1 MNVLLKV
8 FLLSSLLLFGG
19 CFGNYEE
26 EYESCMINYTNIEK
40 KYNSCKENHEDFVS
54 SSESEIDLL
63 ETQIYNFKNNESYL
77 IKNVNE
83 TILEKAFFEDNTS
96 GINIE
101 VTNFTFIIFNFFLYL
116 TLGLKFEVIN
126 KFIFNIRISRENAFG
141 GLIIFLLI
149 LYFILEYI
157 LMVINFFKSYL

>member
-1 MNVLLKV
+1 MDAYDEVL
-8 FLLSSLLLFGG
+8 S
-19 CFGNYEE
+19 
-26 EYESCMINYTNIEK
+26 IEK

-101 VTNFTFIIFNFFLYL
+101 VTNFTFIIFNFF
-116 TLGLKFEVIN
+116 
-126 KFIFNIRISRENAFG
+126 
-141 GLIIFLLI
+141 
-149 LYFILEYI
+149 
-157 LMVINFFKSYL
+157 